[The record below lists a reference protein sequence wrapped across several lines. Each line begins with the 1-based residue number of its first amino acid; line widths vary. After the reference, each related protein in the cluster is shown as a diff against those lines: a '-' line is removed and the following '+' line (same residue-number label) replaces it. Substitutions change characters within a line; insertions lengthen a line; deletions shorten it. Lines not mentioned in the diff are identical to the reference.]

1 MELRLGLLQIP
12 ILLSF
17 LVSLTVFFIAL
28 PRLRDRNI
36 FWLVFLLGALVQWSG
51 AYLLEISAGTVS
63 AVALFSNSSY
73 LGISLV
79 PVFYFLFS
87 LSFARRRR
95 VRKPALVISLLLV
108 PLLTQVALWHGSI
121 RRWFFP
127 DYRLQWVGNLL
138 FVSHSYG
145 PLFWLHTV
153 YSYLLLVGGTLI
165 LFRLLL
171 SGREAAGTRV
181 KVLIAACLVPL
192 AGNALHLMRLTGP
205 LQFID
210 ITPVALSITGALLL
224 YALLRYQ
231 LADFVPLTHRL
242 ILSNLKEGILV
253 LDHEDRLVE
262 LNSSAQKLFK
272 YPHDE
277 LIGQPILNL
286 VAENRELLRSFAS
299 VFDAAGE
306 TDLLIRGEKRSFEF
320 TISPIHD
327 RRLPGPGRVIVLRD
341 VSERRMAERQASKAA
356 RLDSMELLAGG
367 VAHDFNNLLSAIV
380 GNLSLAKLEN
390 TDPVVADYLRQAEN
404 ASAQAARL
412 TRQLLSFSSRGCP
425 EAEPSSLKELVTE
438 TVGFF
443 LRGSNIA
450 CSIDISDE
458 LWNLYVDPRQ
468 IVQVLNNI
476 VMNTKQALPDG
487 GRLTVTAGNRE
498 LKAGN
503 WLDLEEGRYVH
514 VILRDDGPGIDGSI
528 VSRIFDPYYT
538 TKKGGSGLGLA
549 VARGIVR
556 TNGGTLFAEA
566 GSGASF
572 HLYLPA
578 VAEEDLP
585 VIPGLDEIG
594 SLEELKVEGLRTLIL
609 MDDDRDIR
617 LVVGR
622 LLQRMGY
629 RVDAFSDADQVL
641 EYLQECGEDR
651 VQAIIA
657 DLTVPGGGGSR
668 ELLEGVRKRGLMLP
682 VVVASGYAERE
693 EIREYRNFGFAAAI
707 VKPFTPLKIHSAL
720 SALNP

>member
-1 MELRLGLLQIP
+1 MEFRLGALQLP

-17 LVSLTVFFIAL
+17 IVSLTVFSIAL
-28 PRLRDRNI
+28 PRLRQRNM

-51 AYLLEISAGTVS
+51 SYLLEISAGILWAMV
-63 AVALFSNSSY
+63 LFSNISY
-73 LGISLV
+73 VGVSLV
-79 PVFYFLFS
+79 PVFYFLFT
-87 LSFARRRR
+87 LSFARKER
-95 VRKPALVISLLLV
+95 VRNPALIIALLV
-108 PLLTQVALWHGSI
+108 IPLLTQLSLWTPALN
-121 RRWFFP
+121 RWFFP
-127 DYRLQWVGNLL
+127 ELRLQWVGNLFFL
-138 FVSHSYG
+138 SHSYG
-145 PLFWLHTV
+145 PLFWLHTI
-153 YSYLLLVGGTLI
+153 YSYLLLFGGTLI
-165 LFRLLL
+165 LFRLFVH
-171 SGREAAGTRV
+171 GREPVRARV
-181 KVLIAACLVPL
+181 AVLMAACLVPL
-192 AGNALHLMRLTGP
+192 AGNAMHLMRLTGP

-210 ITPVALSITGALLL
+210 ITPVSFSITGALLL

-253 LDHEDRLVE
+253 LDHENRLVE
-262 LNSSAQKLFK
+262 LNSSARKLFK
-272 YPHDE
+272 YPHDK
-277 LIGQPILNL
+277 LIGQPILNI
-286 VAENRELLRSFAS
+286 VAENREHLQSFAE

-306 TDLLIRGEKRSFEF
+306 TDLMIRGEKRSFEF
-320 TISPIHD
+320 SISPIHD

-341 VSERRMAERQASKAA
+341 VSERRAAELQASKAD

-390 TDPVVADYLRQAEN
+390 ADPVVADYLRQAEN

-450 CSIDISDE
+450 CSIEIGDD

-476 VMNTKQALPDG
+476 VMNTKQALPGG

-498 LKAGN
+498 LQAGN
-503 WLDLEEGRYVH
+503 WFDLEAGRYVH
-514 VILRDDGPGIDGSI
+514 VVMRDDGPGIDSSI

-538 TKKGGSGLGLA
+538 TKKEGSGLGLA

-556 TNGGTLFAEA
+556 NNGGTLFAEA

-578 VAEEDLP
+578 VREEDLP
-585 VIPGLDEIG
+585 VIPGLDEIR
-594 SLEELKVEGLRTLIL
+594 SLEELRVEGLRNLIL

-622 LLQRMGY
+622 LLKRMGY

-641 EYLQECGEDR
+641 EYLQDGAWNR

-657 DLTVPGGGGSR
+657 DLTVPGGGGSC
-668 ELLEGVRKRGLMLP
+668 ELIHGLRKRGLLLP
-682 VVVASGYAERE
+682 VVVASGYTEKE

-720 SALNP
+720 SAIRS